1 MSEATEALDVMAIC
15 NRIGNKDE
23 EEQARIILKV
33 VQQLA
38 LKLEL
43 EASTKKGLNNE

>member
-1 MSEATEALDVMAIC
+1 MSDATEALDVMAIC

-23 EEQARIILKV
+23 DEQARIILKV

-38 LKLEL
+38 LAFETR
-43 EASTKKGLNNE
+43 TKKG